1 MKRKSKLKKVWN
13 VFSTIILIVLVLFV
27 IFAFIT
33 RLSGEAPSVFGFTL
47 YRVQSESM
55 SPTLKVGD
63 VILDKKTPAEDIK
76 KNDIVTF
83 ECLTGDY
90 AGHTITHRV
99 VEEPECR
106 SGYYY
111 FQTKGDKDG
120 SPLDDIIS
128 YDQIKGK
135 YLCTIP
141 GMNKLYS
148 FLLSS
153 YGIIVL
159 IVLII
164 LLFGYEM
171 IALMGSYKT
180 LDSKDDMIL
189 EYLAKKAE
197 EKKNEENGEKSEI
210 ADHPEKQEDTED
222 MTHPEKEKKTE
233 DEDHPD
239 QPEKQEDTEDED
251 HPDNEKS

>member
-1 MKRKSKLKKVWN
+1 MKRKSKLKKVLN

-33 RLSGEAPSVFGFTL
+33 RLSGEAPSVFGFRL

-63 VILDKKTPAEDIK
+63 VILDKKVPAKDIK

-83 ECLTGDY
+83 ECETGEY

-99 VEEPECR
+99 VEEPEYR
-106 SGYYY
+106 NGYYY

-120 SPLDDIIS
+120 SSLDDIIS
-128 YDQIKGK
+128 DDQIKGK
-135 YLCTIP
+135 YLFTIP

-153 YGIIVL
+153 YGMIAL
-159 IVLII
+159 LLLII

-171 IALMGSYKT
+171 IALMGSYKS
-180 LDSKDDMIL
+180 LDSKDDEIL
-189 EYLAKKAE
+189 EYLSKKAE
-197 EKKNEENGEKSEI
+197 EKKNEENGVKSGI
-210 ADHPEKQEDTED
+210 AEHP
-222 MTHPEKEKKTE
+222 E
-233 DEDHPD
+233 DED
-239 QPEKQEDTEDED
+239 DTEDENHPNHPDIEEDTKDDNLPD
-251 HPDNEKS
+251 HPDKEES